1 MKPVKLIVA
10 LDYDNRNDALSL
22 VDKLCPTQ
30 CAVKVGSELFT
41 LFGPELVRDL
51 MQRQFRVFLDLKF
64 HDIPHTVARACKAL
78 ADLGVWMLTVHA
90 VGGRDML
97 LAAKKSFE
105 GYDSPPLLIAVTVLT
120 SMGQA
125 ELTSTGVH
133 GKLQHQVL
141 QLAQMA
147 RHVGLDGVVCSAFEA
162 PMIKQAC
169 GQSFLAVTPGIR
181 LKNESLD
188 DQSRV
193 MTPELA
199 LRAGSDYLVVG
210 RSITRAKNPKQV
222 IDGLLSIF
230 CLERFLNFSIS
241 SSIFNLFFL

>member
-1 MKPVKLIVA
+1 
-10 LDYDNRNDALSL
+10 
-22 VDKLCPTQ
+22 
-30 CAVKVGSELFT
+30 
-41 LFGPELVRDL
+41 
-51 MQRQFRVFLDLKF
+51 
-64 HDIPHTVARACKAL
+64 
-78 ADLGVWMLTVHA
+78 
-90 VGGRDML
+90 ML

-222 IDGLLSIF
+222 IDGLLSI
-230 CLERFLNFSIS
+230 S
-241 SSIFNLFFL
+241 SGL